1 MNRLLIATDGSPAA
15 DAALQAGV
23 QLAAEHEG
31 GVVLLHVIDAVDVVA
46 PAFGPI
52 VVNPIEEGDPED
64 DATLSA
70 AAEVARTHGV
80 PFELRLVAGFDYET
94 ILATADEID
103 AELIVLGSNR
113 HGALGD
119 GVLRQRLQGGAQA
132 GTSPRPRRPSHN
144 RACRDNRVKR
154 NRKEH
159 TR

>member
-113 HGALGD
+113 HGALGTAFF
-119 GVLRQRLQGGAQA
+119 GSVSKEVLKRA
-132 GTSPRPRRPSHN
+132 RRPVLVVHPTT
-144 RACRDNRVKR
+144 ALVA
-154 NRKEH
+154 
-159 TR
+159 TTA